1 MGSDTPVGNEDIKI
15 KGNINV
21 YIFGKINNQT
31 NCDEND
37 ATINYKIIN
46 QLFPNR
52 DINKNSFIFI
62 NNDINNKYMYEY
74 RINKKLKN
82 DKRFEGKSY
91 NAFLFF
97 NDDDKNLSHNL
108 VNHLKDK
115 DVDNENKNVII
126 YFGEEHYIIDSIT
139 ELSKE
144 SPESVPFLIVVN
156 NICNY
161 DEKLKYINYIPNF
174 HSIQKLLGNENYDEN
189 VFREIC
195 YETLYTYIL
204 TKLFRIDMY
213 YNQLG
218 YNLNLINPFNE
229 TYSKIKF
236 HLTIALAGYSGC
248 GKSTLVNL
256 VFKELVSRVSP
267 KVTEVTTLCSEY
279 YLPVGNIESKDIGQI
294 RFLIGITENENYLNV
309 VKPKIEEKM
318 EEYKKNLEQINVVL
332 FFITNGNN
340 RELTKSGLDLIKL
353 FHRHKIKII
362 FIINGT
368 IKPQILEAKK
378 IKLKNALKNLIKN
391 EVILNDDFSNFI
403 NTDYYQ
409 FYNDIDRTGISTIF
423 EKIIDIVK
431 IKDENFQVEDI
442 TINNYNDKLALLRK
456 SSIIFEMY
464 ENMKIIKEEAK
475 TKAIIAVVGYS
486 LLTCG
491 TSALSI
497 VIPFVDA
504 AAAIGYQVAMVY
516 NIFYIYELN
525 TDDYKIKDIILSGGN
540 TIELENDDKKQEKE
554 KDEKKGEEEKEEK
567 DEKKGEEKKNDEVKD
582 GNIREAIGDVAK
594 GAVFA
599 GQIGIGCAASKE
611 AGKMI
616 IEKSVETIVKETV
629 ETTTIKASLFS
640 LETTLVKTAELS
652 VTNTVERIVVESSKE
667 LIEEG
672 IKQTSTQIAL
682 ESSKIGLGISQEG
695 FGVALTYGSKE
706 SIQQVTETIV
716 IQQGGKSWLINLGK
730 AVPFIG
736 AGISAFMNTFSTGK
750 IGYKLVKKLDEE
762 FENNQE
768 RQVNM
773 LKGKCYCLLNV
784 IEQMKNI

>member
-1 MGSDTPVGNEDIKI
+1 MGSETPVRNEDIKI

-21 YIFGKINNQT
+21 YIFGKINNQS
-31 NCDEND
+31 NGDEND

-46 QLFPNR
+46 QLFPKG
-52 DINKNSFIFI
+52 DINKNGFIFT

-74 RINKKLKN
+74 RINEKKGN
-82 DKRFEGKSY
+82 DKRFEEKSY

-115 DVDNENKNVII
+115 DVDNRNKNVII

-144 SPESVPFLIVVN
+144 SPESIPFLIVVN

-161 DEKLKYINYIPNF
+161 DEKLKFINYIPNF
-174 HSIQKLLGNENYDEN
+174 HSIQKLLANENYNEN

-195 YETLYTYIL
+195 YKTLFTYIL

-213 YNQLG
+213 YNELG

-248 GKSTLVNL
+248 GKSTLINL
-256 VFKELVSRVSP
+256 VFREFVSRVSP
-267 KVTEVTTLCSEY
+267 KATEVTTLCSEY
-279 YLPVGNIESKDIGQI
+279 YLPVGNIESRDIGQI
-294 RFLIGITENENYLNV
+294 RFLDFPGITENENYENV
-309 VKPKIEEKM
+309 VKPKIKEKM
-318 EEYKKNLEQINVVL
+318 EEYKKNLEQIDVVL

-353 FHRHKIKII
+353 FHQHKIKII

-368 IKPQILEAKK
+368 IKPQILEIKK
-378 IKLKNALKNLIKN
+378 IKMKNSIKN
-391 EVILNDDFSNFI
+391 EEILNDDFSNFI
-403 NTDYYQ
+403 NTDFYQ
-409 FYNDIDRTGISTIF
+409 FYNVIDKTGISTIF

-456 SSIIFEMY
+456 SSRIFEMY
-464 ENMKIIKEEAK
+464 EDMNDIKEEAK

-497 VIPFVDA
+497 VVPFVDA
-504 AAAIGYQVAMVY
+504 VAAIGYQVAMVY

-540 TIELENDDKKQEKE
+540 AIELENDVKKQENE
-554 KDEKKGEEEKEEK
+554 KDEKKGEE
-567 DEKKGEEKKNDEVKD
+567 DKNDEVKD
-582 GNIREAIGDVAK
+582 GNIREAIGDAAK

-611 AGKMI
+611 AGKML
-616 IEKSVETIVKETV
+616 IEKSVKTIAFETM

-640 LETTLVKTAELS
+640 LKETMVKTTEIS
-652 VTNTVERIVVESSKE
+652 VTNSVEKIVVESSKE

-672 IKQTSTQIAL
+672 IKQTSTKIAL
-682 ESSKIGLGISQEG
+682 ESSKKIGIGLSQEG
-695 FGVALTYGSKE
+695 FGVALSYGSKK
-706 SIQQVTETIV
+706 SIEQVTETIV
-716 IQQGGKSWLINLGK
+716 IQQAGKSWLINLGK
-730 AVPFIG
+730 AMPFIG

-773 LKGKCYCLLNV
+773 LKGKCYCLLNI

>member
-1 MGSDTPVGNEDIKI
+1 MGSETPVRNEDIKI

-21 YIFGKINNQT
+21 YIFGKINNQS
-31 NCDEND
+31 NGDEND

-46 QLFPNR
+46 QLFPKG
-52 DINKNSFIFI
+52 DINKNGFIFT

-74 RINKKLKN
+74 RINEKKGN
-82 DKRFEGKSY
+82 DKRFEEKSY

-115 DVDNENKNVII
+115 DVDNRNKNVII

-144 SPESVPFLIVVN
+144 SPESIPFLIVVN

-174 HSIQKLLGNENYDEN
+174 HSIQKLLANENYNEN

-195 YETLYTYIL
+195 YKTLFTYIL

-213 YNQLG
+213 YNELG

-248 GKSTLVNL
+248 GKSTLINL
-256 VFKELVSRVSP
+256 VFREFVSRVSP
-267 KVTEVTTLCSEY
+267 KATEVTTLCSEY
-279 YLPVGNIESKDIGQI
+279 YLPVGNIESRDIGQI
-294 RFLIGITENENYLNV
+294 RFLDFPGITENENYENV
-309 VKPKIEEKM
+309 VKPKIKEKM
-318 EEYKKNLEQINVVL
+318 EEYKKNLEQIDVVL

-353 FHRHKIKII
+353 FHQHKIKII

-368 IKPQILEAKK
+368 IKPQILEIKK
-378 IKLKNALKNLIKN
+378 IKMKNSIKN
-391 EVILNDDFSNFI
+391 EEILNDDFSNFI
-403 NTDYYQ
+403 NTDFYQ
-409 FYNDIDRTGISTIF
+409 FYNVIDRTGISTIF

-456 SSIIFEMY
+456 SSRIFEMY
-464 ENMKIIKEEAK
+464 EDMNDIKEEAK

-497 VIPFVDA
+497 VVPFVDA
-504 AAAIGYQVAMVY
+504 VAAIGYQVAMVY

-540 TIELENDDKKQEKE
+540 AIELENDVKKQENE
-554 KDEKKGEEEKEEK
+554 KDEKKGEE
-567 DEKKGEEKKNDEVKD
+567 DKNDEVKD
-582 GNIREAIGDVAK
+582 GNIREAIGDAAK

-611 AGKMI
+611 AGKML
-616 IEKSVETIVKETV
+616 IEKSVKTIAFETM

-640 LETTLVKTAELS
+640 LKETMVKTTEIS
-652 VTNTVERIVVESSKE
+652 VTNSVEKIVVESSKE

-672 IKQTSTQIAL
+672 IKQTSTKIAL
-682 ESSKIGLGISQEG
+682 ESSKKIGIGLSQEG
-695 FGVALTYGSKE
+695 FGVALSYGSKK
-706 SIQQVTETIV
+706 SIEQVTETIV
-716 IQQGGKSWLINLGK
+716 IQQAGKSWLINLGK
-730 AVPFIG
+730 AIPFIG

>member
-1 MGSDTPVGNEDIKI
+1 MGSETPVRNEDIKI

-21 YIFGKINNQT
+21 YIFGKINNQS
-31 NCDEND
+31 NGDEND

-46 QLFPNR
+46 QLFPKG
-52 DINKNSFIFI
+52 DINKNGFIFT

-74 RINKKLKN
+74 RINEKKGN
-82 DKRFEGKSY
+82 DKRFEEKSY

-115 DVDNENKNVII
+115 DVDNRNKNVII

-139 ELSKE
+139 QLSKE
-144 SPESVPFLIVVN
+144 SPESIPFLIVVN

-174 HSIQKLLGNENYDEN
+174 HSIQKLLANENYNEN

-195 YETLYTYIL
+195 YKTLFTYIL

-213 YNQLG
+213 YNELG

-248 GKSTLVNL
+248 GKSTLINL
-256 VFKELVSRVSP
+256 VFREFVSRVSP
-267 KVTEVTTLCSEY
+267 KATEVTTLCSEY
-279 YLPVGNIESKDIGQI
+279 YLPVGNIESRDIGQI
-294 RFLIGITENENYLNV
+294 RFLDFPGITENENYENV
-309 VKPKIEEKM
+309 VKPKIKEKM
-318 EEYKKNLEQINVVL
+318 EEYKKNLEQIDVVL
-332 FFITNGNN
+332 FFISNGNN

-353 FHRHKIKII
+353 FHQHKIKII

-368 IKPQILEAKK
+368 IKPQILEIKK
-378 IKLKNALKNLIKN
+378 IKMKNSIKN
-391 EVILNDDFSNFI
+391 EEILNDDFSNFI
-403 NTDYYQ
+403 NTDFYQ
-409 FYNDIDRTGISTIF
+409 FYNDIDKTGISTIF

-456 SSIIFEMY
+456 SSRIFEMY
-464 ENMKIIKEEAK
+464 EDMNDIKEEAK

-497 VIPFVDA
+497 VVPFVDA
-504 AAAIGYQVAMVY
+504 VAAIGYQVAMVY

-540 TIELENDDKKQEKE
+540 AIELENDVKKQENE
-554 KDEKKGEEEKEEK
+554 KDEKKGEE
-567 DEKKGEEKKNDEVKD
+567 DKNDEVKD
-582 GNIREAIGDVAK
+582 GNIREAIGDAAK

-611 AGKMI
+611 AGKML
-616 IEKSVETIVKETV
+616 IEKSVKTIAFETM

-640 LETTLVKTAELS
+640 LKETMVKTTEIS
-652 VTNTVERIVVESSKE
+652 VTNSVEKIVVESSKE

-672 IKQTSTQIAL
+672 IKQTSTKIAL
-682 ESSKIGLGISQEG
+682 ESSKKIGIGLSQEG
-695 FGVALTYGSKE
+695 FGVALSYGSKK
-706 SIQQVTETIV
+706 SIEQVTETIV
-716 IQQGGKSWLINLGK
+716 IQQAGKSWLINLGK
-730 AVPFIG
+730 AMPFIG

>member
-1 MGSDTPVGNEDIKI
+1 MGSETPVRNEDIKI

-21 YIFGKINNQT
+21 YIFGKINNQS
-31 NCDEND
+31 NGDEND

-46 QLFPNR
+46 QLFPKG
-52 DINKNSFIFI
+52 DINKNGFIFT

-74 RINKKLKN
+74 RINEKKGN
-82 DKRFEGKSY
+82 DKRFEEKSY

-115 DVDNENKNVII
+115 DVDNRNKNVII

-144 SPESVPFLIVVN
+144 SPESIPFLIVVN

-174 HSIQKLLGNENYDEN
+174 HSIQKLLANENYNEN

-195 YETLYTYIL
+195 YKTLFTYIL

-213 YNQLG
+213 YNELG

-248 GKSTLVNL
+248 GKSTLINL
-256 VFKELVSRVSP
+256 VFREFVSRVSP
-267 KVTEVTTLCSEY
+267 KATEVTTLCSEY
-279 YLPVGNIESKDIGQI
+279 YLPVGNIESRDIGQI
-294 RFLIGITENENYLNV
+294 RFLDFPGITENENYENV
-309 VKPKIEEKM
+309 VKPKIKEKM
-318 EEYKKNLEQINVVL
+318 EEYKKNLEQIDVVL

-353 FHRHKIKII
+353 FHQHKIKII

-368 IKPQILEAKK
+368 IKPQILEIKK
-378 IKLKNALKNLIKN
+378 IKMKNSIKN
-391 EVILNDDFSNFI
+391 EEILNDDFSNFI
-403 NTDYYQ
+403 NTDFYQ
-409 FYNDIDRTGISTIF
+409 FYNDIDKTGISTIF

-456 SSIIFEMY
+456 SSRIFEMY
-464 ENMKIIKEEAK
+464 EDMNDIKEEAK

-497 VIPFVDA
+497 VVPFVDA
-504 AAAIGYQVAMVY
+504 VAAIGYQVAMVY

-540 TIELENDDKKQEKE
+540 AIELENDVKKQENE
-554 KDEKKGEEEKEEK
+554 KDEKKGEE
-567 DEKKGEEKKNDEVKD
+567 DKNDEVKD
-582 GNIREAIGDVAK
+582 GNIREAIGDAAK

-611 AGKMI
+611 AGKML
-616 IEKSVETIVKETV
+616 IEKSVKTIAFETM

-640 LETTLVKTAELS
+640 LKETMVKTTEIS
-652 VTNTVERIVVESSKE
+652 VTNSVEKIVVESSKE

-672 IKQTSTQIAL
+672 IKQTSTKIAL
-682 ESSKIGLGISQEG
+682 ESSKKIGIGLSQEG
-695 FGVALTYGSKE
+695 FGVALSYGSKK
-706 SIQQVTETIV
+706 SIEQVTETIV
-716 IQQGGKSWLINLGK
+716 IQQAGKSWLINLGK
-730 AVPFIG
+730 AMPFIG

>member
-1 MGSDTPVGNEDIKI
+1 MGSETPVRNEDIKI

-21 YIFGKINNQT
+21 YIFGKINNQS
-31 NCDEND
+31 NGDEND

-46 QLFPNR
+46 QLFPKG
-52 DINKNSFIFI
+52 DINKNGFIFT

-74 RINKKLKN
+74 RINEKKGN
-82 DKRFEGKSY
+82 DKRFEEKSY

-115 DVDNENKNVII
+115 DVDNRNKNVII

-144 SPESVPFLIVVN
+144 SPESIPFLIVVN

-174 HSIQKLLGNENYDEN
+174 HSIQKLLANENYNEN

-195 YETLYTYIL
+195 YKTLFTYIL

-213 YNQLG
+213 YNELG

-248 GKSTLVNL
+248 GKSTLINL
-256 VFKELVSRVSP
+256 VFREFVSRVSP
-267 KVTEVTTLCSEY
+267 KATEVTTLCSEY
-279 YLPVGNIESKDIGQI
+279 YLPVGNIESRDIGQI
-294 RFLIGITENENYLNV
+294 RFLDFPGITENENYENV
-309 VKPKIEEKM
+309 VKPKIKEKM
-318 EEYKKNLEQINVVL
+318 EEYKKNLEQIDVVL
-332 FFITNGNN
+332 FFISNGNN

-353 FHRHKIKII
+353 FHQHKIKII

-368 IKPQILEAKK
+368 IKPQILEIKK
-378 IKLKNALKNLIKN
+378 IKMKNSIKN
-391 EVILNDDFSNFI
+391 EEILNDDFSNFI
-403 NTDYYQ
+403 NTDFYQ
-409 FYNDIDRTGISTIF
+409 FYNDIDKTGISTIF

-456 SSIIFEMY
+456 SSRIFEMY
-464 ENMKIIKEEAK
+464 EDMNDIKEEAK

-497 VIPFVDA
+497 VVPFVDA
-504 AAAIGYQVAMVY
+504 VAAIGYQVAMVY

-540 TIELENDDKKQEKE
+540 AIELENDVKKQENE
-554 KDEKKGEEEKEEK
+554 KDEKKGEE
-567 DEKKGEEKKNDEVKD
+567 DKNDEVKD
-582 GNIREAIGDVAK
+582 GNIREAIGDAAK

-611 AGKMI
+611 AGKML
-616 IEKSVETIVKETV
+616 IEKSVKTIAFETM

-640 LETTLVKTAELS
+640 LKETMVKTTEIS
-652 VTNTVERIVVESSKE
+652 VTNSVEKIVVESSKE

-672 IKQTSTQIAL
+672 IKQTSTKIAL
-682 ESSKIGLGISQEG
+682 ESSKKIGIGLSQEG
-695 FGVALTYGSKE
+695 FGVALSYGSKK
-706 SIQQVTETIV
+706 SIEQVTETIV
-716 IQQGGKSWLINLGK
+716 IQQAGKSWLINLGK
-730 AVPFIG
+730 AMPFIG

>member
-1 MGSDTPVGNEDIKI
+1 MGSETPVRNEDIKI

-21 YIFGKINNQT
+21 YIFGKINNQS
-31 NCDEND
+31 NGDEND

-46 QLFPNR
+46 QLFPKG
-52 DINKNSFIFI
+52 DINKNGFIFT

-74 RINKKLKN
+74 RINEKKGN
-82 DKRFEGKSY
+82 DKRFEEKSY

-115 DVDNENKNVII
+115 DVDNRNKNVII

-144 SPESVPFLIVVN
+144 SPESIPFLIVVN

-174 HSIQKLLGNENYDEN
+174 HSIQKLLANENYNEN

-195 YETLYTYIL
+195 YKTLFTYIL

-213 YNQLG
+213 YNELG

-248 GKSTLVNL
+248 GKSTLINL
-256 VFKELVSRVSP
+256 VFREFVSRVSP
-267 KVTEVTTLCSEY
+267 KATEVTTLCSEY
-279 YLPVGNIESKDIGQI
+279 YLPVGNIESRDIGQI
-294 RFLIGITENENYLNV
+294 RFLDFPGITENENYENV
-309 VKPKIEEKM
+309 VKPKIKEKM
-318 EEYKKNLEQINVVL
+318 EEYKKNLEQIDVVL

-353 FHRHKIKII
+353 FHQHKIKII

-368 IKPQILEAKK
+368 IKPQILEIKK
-378 IKLKNALKNLIKN
+378 IKMKNSIKN
-391 EVILNDDFSNFI
+391 EEILNDDFSNFI
-403 NTDYYQ
+403 NTDFYQ
-409 FYNDIDRTGISTIF
+409 FYNVIDKTGISTIF

-456 SSIIFEMY
+456 SSRIFEMY
-464 ENMKIIKEEAK
+464 EDMNDIKEEAK

-497 VIPFVDA
+497 VVPFVDA
-504 AAAIGYQVAMVY
+504 VAAIGYQVAMVY

-540 TIELENDDKKQEKE
+540 AIELENDVKKQENE
-554 KDEKKGEEEKEEK
+554 KDEKKGEE
-567 DEKKGEEKKNDEVKD
+567 DKNDEVKD
-582 GNIREAIGDVAK
+582 GNIREAIGDAAK

-611 AGKMI
+611 AGKML
-616 IEKSVETIVKETV
+616 IEKSVKTIAFETM

-640 LETTLVKTAELS
+640 LKETMVKTTEIS
-652 VTNTVERIVVESSKE
+652 VTNSVEKIVVESSKE

-672 IKQTSTQIAL
+672 IKQTSTKIAL
-682 ESSKIGLGISQEG
+682 ESSKKIGIGLSQEG
-695 FGVALTYGSKE
+695 FGVALSYGSKK
-706 SIQQVTETIV
+706 SIEQVTETIV
-716 IQQGGKSWLINLGK
+716 IQQAGKSWLINLGK
-730 AVPFIG
+730 AMPFIG

>member
-1 MGSDTPVGNEDIKI
+1 MGSETPVRNEDIKI

-21 YIFGKINNQT
+21 YIFGKINNQS
-31 NCDEND
+31 NGDEND

-46 QLFPNR
+46 QLFPKG
-52 DINKNSFIFI
+52 DINKNGFIFT

-74 RINKKLKN
+74 RINEKKGN
-82 DKRFEGKSY
+82 DKRFEEKSY

-115 DVDNENKNVII
+115 DVDNRNKNVII

-144 SPESVPFLIVVN
+144 SPESIPFLIVVN

-174 HSIQKLLGNENYDEN
+174 HSIQKLLANENYNEN

-195 YETLYTYIL
+195 YKTLFTYIL

-213 YNQLG
+213 YNELG

-248 GKSTLVNL
+248 GKSTLINL
-256 VFKELVSRVSP
+256 VFRELVSRVSP
-267 KVTEVTTLCSEY
+267 KATEVTTLCSEY
-279 YLPVGNIESKDIGQI
+279 YLPVGNIESRDIGQI
-294 RFLIGITENENYLNV
+294 RFLDFPGITENENYENV
-309 VKPKIEEKM
+309 VKPKIKEKM
-318 EEYKKNLEQINVVL
+318 EEYKKNLEQIDVVL

-353 FHRHKIKII
+353 FHQHKIKII
-362 FIINGT
+362 FIINGA
-368 IKPQILEAKK
+368 IKPQILEIKK
-378 IKLKNALKNLIKN
+378 IKMKNSIKN
-391 EVILNDDFSNFI
+391 EEILNDDFSNFI
-403 NTDYYQ
+403 NTDFYQ
-409 FYNDIDRTGISTIF
+409 FYNDIDKTGISTIF

-456 SSIIFEMY
+456 SSRIFEMY
-464 ENMKIIKEEAK
+464 EDMNDIKEEAK

-486 LLTCG
+486 LLTFG

-497 VIPFVDA
+497 VVPFVDA
-504 AAAIGYQVAMVY
+504 VAAIGYQVAMVY

-540 TIELENDDKKQEKE
+540 AIELENDVKKQENE
-554 KDEKKGEEEKEEK
+554 KDEKKGEE
-567 DEKKGEEKKNDEVKD
+567 DKNDEVKD
-582 GNIREAIGDVAK
+582 GNIREAIGDAAK

-611 AGKMI
+611 AGKML
-616 IEKSVETIVKETV
+616 IEKSVKTIAFETM

-640 LETTLVKTAELS
+640 LKETMVKTTEIS
-652 VTNTVERIVVESSKE
+652 VTNSVEKIVVESSKE

-672 IKQTSTQIAL
+672 IKQTSTKIAL
-682 ESSKIGLGISQEG
+682 ESSKKIGIGLSQEG
-695 FGVALTYGSKE
+695 FGVALSYGSKK
-706 SIQQVTETIV
+706 SIEQVTETIV
-716 IQQGGKSWLINLGK
+716 IQQAGKSWLINLGK
-730 AVPFIG
+730 AMPFIG

>member
-1 MGSDTPVGNEDIKI
+1 MGSETPVRNEDIKI

-21 YIFGKINNQT
+21 YIFGKINNQS
-31 NCDEND
+31 NGDEND

-46 QLFPNR
+46 QLFPKG
-52 DINKNSFIFI
+52 DINKNGFIFT

-74 RINKKLKN
+74 RINEKKGN
-82 DKRFEGKSY
+82 DKRFEEKSY

-115 DVDNENKNVII
+115 DVDNRNKNVII

-144 SPESVPFLIVVN
+144 SPESIPFLIVVN

-174 HSIQKLLGNENYDEN
+174 HSIQKLLANENYNEN

-195 YETLYTYIL
+195 YKTLFTYIL

-213 YNQLG
+213 YNELG

-248 GKSTLVNL
+248 GKSTLINL
-256 VFKELVSRVSP
+256 VFREFVSRVSP
-267 KVTEVTTLCSEY
+267 KATEVTTLCSEY
-279 YLPVGNIESKDIGQI
+279 YLPVGNIESRDIGQI
-294 RFLIGITENENYLNV
+294 RFLDFPGITENENYENV
-309 VKPKIEEKM
+309 VKPKIKEKM
-318 EEYKKNLEQINVVL
+318 EEYKKNLEQIDVVL

-353 FHRHKIKII
+353 FHQHKIKII

-368 IKPQILEAKK
+368 IKPQILEIKK
-378 IKLKNALKNLIKN
+378 IKMKNSIKN
-391 EVILNDDFSNFI
+391 EEILNDDFSNFI
-403 NTDYYQ
+403 NTDFYQ
-409 FYNDIDRTGISTIF
+409 FYNVIDKTGISTIF

-456 SSIIFEMY
+456 SSRIFEMY
-464 ENMKIIKEEAK
+464 EDMNDIKEEAK

-497 VIPFVDA
+497 VVPFVDA
-504 AAAIGYQVAMVY
+504 VAAIGYQVAMVY

-540 TIELENDDKKQEKE
+540 AIELENDVKKQENE
-554 KDEKKGEEEKEEK
+554 KDEKKGEE
-567 DEKKGEEKKNDEVKD
+567 DKNDEVKD
-582 GNIREAIGDVAK
+582 GNIREAIGDAAK

-611 AGKMI
+611 AGKML
-616 IEKSVETIVKETV
+616 IEKSVKTIAFETM

-640 LETTLVKTAELS
+640 LKETMVKTTEIS
-652 VTNTVERIVVESSKE
+652 VTNSVEKIVVESSKE

-672 IKQTSTQIAL
+672 IKQTSTKIAL
-682 ESSKIGLGISQEG
+682 ESSKKIGIGLSQEG
-695 FGVALTYGSKE
+695 FGVALSYGSKK
-706 SIQQVTETIV
+706 SIEQVTETIV
-716 IQQGGKSWLINLGK
+716 IQQAGKSWLINLGK
-730 AVPFIG
+730 AIPFIG